1 MTSKLIF
8 NFITTLRTARK
19 ARMKTQRHIWSVTLA
34 GCLMDTMDQ
43 RERKNK
49 DEKRTCGKK
58 AVYFK
63 KAKKLQIDCS
73 GYH

>member
-1 MTSKLIF
+1 M
-8 NFITTLRTARK
+8 TTLRTARK
-19 ARMKTQRHIWSVTLA
+19 VRMKTQLHIWSVTPA
-34 GCLMDTMDQ
+34 ECLMDTMDQ

-49 DEKRTCGKK
+49 DARNERAGKK
-58 AVYFK
+58 QSTFK

>member
-1 MTSKLIF
+1 
-8 NFITTLRTARK
+8 
-19 ARMKTQRHIWSVTLA
+19 MKTQRHIWSVTPA
-34 GCLMDTMDQ
+34 ECLMDTMDQ

-49 DEKRTCGKK
+49 DARNERAGKK
-58 AVYFK
+58 QSTFK